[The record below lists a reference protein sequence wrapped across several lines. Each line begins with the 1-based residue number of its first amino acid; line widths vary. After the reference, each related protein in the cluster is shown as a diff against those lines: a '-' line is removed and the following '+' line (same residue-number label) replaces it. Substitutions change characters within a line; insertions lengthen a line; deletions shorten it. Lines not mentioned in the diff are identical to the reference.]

1 MNILKKK
8 NRNQYIESLEFFYF
22 LQELFLSLVGEYGKR
37 TNPLILDFLKVLK
50 GFYSWESK
58 KLVAYNQALTDFVF
72 WKSKEFYRETM
83 QKFVV
88 GELSALEF
96 AQEFS
101 DRLLAEKA
109 ELNILLEDFQKQ
121 ADIELNPK
129 SFQFSKIILNFEL
142 LLKVYQNELKEIEVG
157 DQLSENDLSFTEDS
171 LKEGVRR
178 ELEEV
183 NRYFAN

>member
-1 MNILKKK
+1 MNIFKKESRK
-8 NRNQYIESLEFFYF
+8 QSIESLEFLYF
-22 LQELFLSLVGEYGKR
+22 LQELFFSLLGKYGKS
-37 TNPLILDFLKVLK
+37 TNPLIIDFLKVLE

-58 KLVAYNQALTDFVF
+58 KIGAYGQALTDVVF

-88 GELSALEF
+88 GELNALEF

-109 ELNILLEDFQKQ
+109 ESNILLEDFQKQ

-129 SFQFSKIILNFEL
+129 SFQFSKIILDFEL
-142 LLKVYQNELKEIEVG
+142 LLEVYQNEMEQLEVG
-157 DQLSENDLSFTEDS
+157 DQFSENDLSFTENS
-171 LKEGVRR
+171 LKEAVRCA
-178 ELEEV
+178 LEEV
-183 NRYFAN
+183 NRYFAD